1 MDFSLLLP
9 RHLKCVVCSL
19 LGLALLSA
27 CVSDDVS
34 DRKHGQQLV
43 CHKGRTQAVTTGDY
57 FLHQDHGDT
66 VGPCPVEQ

>member
-1 MDFSLLLP
+1 MGFSMLLP
-9 RHLKCVVCSL
+9 RHLKYVVCSL
-19 LGLALLSA
+19 FGLALLSA

-34 DRKHGQQLV
+34 ERKHGQQLV

-66 VGPCPVEQ
+66 VGPCPAEQ